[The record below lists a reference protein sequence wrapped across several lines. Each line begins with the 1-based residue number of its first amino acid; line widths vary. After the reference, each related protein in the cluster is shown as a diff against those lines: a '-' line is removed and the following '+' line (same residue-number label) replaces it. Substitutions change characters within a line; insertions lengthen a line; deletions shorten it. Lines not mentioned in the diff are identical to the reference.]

1 MEKHRY
7 FDQIHAP
14 KESQFF
20 GLPHNLED
28 PPEIRELKARLAG
41 DPDNYQLI
49 LELGNRYNYQLRYRE
64 AIDLYNRAAAL
75 RPEDPDIRRQRAPR
89 FLNTLQ
95 FEKAKADFLFCETHK
110 PGTLDIAYR
119 LGLTCYMMGRRSESA
134 DWFARAREYART
146 GGDGE
151 MEVAALYWQ
160 TLTAACL
167 REKFG
172 SWLNFDFTRNIGH
185 HWAYCNTIMVFYE
198 AFGPGGICEGGL
210 KGGLGRRGERLSP
223 GVRKA
228 LLQAAVGLY
237 RPPAP
242 EDDEEQTM
250 NGTILNYGVYR
261 FYRYL
266 GEADQAAETFK
277 VILKHD
283 AFWPCYAY
291 LAAWTD
297 KTENNP

>member
-7 FDQIHAP
+7 FAPIHAS

-20 GLPHNLED
+20 GLPHNLQD
-28 PPEIRELKARLAG
+28 SPEITALKARLAG
-41 DPDNYQLI
+41 EPDNYPLI
-49 LELGNRYNYQLRYRE
+49 LELCNSYNYQLRYRE
-64 AIDLYNRAAAL
+64 AIELYNRAVAL

-89 FLNTLQ
+89 FLNTQQ
-95 FEKAKADFLFCETHK
+95 FKQAKSDFLFCETHK

-119 LGLTCYMMGRRSESA
+119 LGLTCYMMGRRSEAA
-134 DWFARAREYART
+134 DWFARAGEYART
-146 GGDGE
+146 GNDGE
-151 MEVAALYWQ
+151 MEAAALYWQ

-167 REKFG
+167 GEGFG
-172 SWLNFDFTRNIGH
+172 PWLTFDFTRSIDH
-185 HWAYCNTIMVFYE
+185 HWAYRNTIRIFCE

-210 KGGLGRRGERLSP
+210 KGGLERKGTENRGIRE
-223 GVRKA
+223 A
-228 LLQAAVGLY
+228 LLKAAAGLY
-237 RPPAP
+237 RSPAP

-266 GEADQAAETFK
+266 GERDRAAETLK
-277 VILKHD
+277 IILEYD

-291 LAAWTD
+291 LAAWTERAD
-297 KTENNP
+297 FFR